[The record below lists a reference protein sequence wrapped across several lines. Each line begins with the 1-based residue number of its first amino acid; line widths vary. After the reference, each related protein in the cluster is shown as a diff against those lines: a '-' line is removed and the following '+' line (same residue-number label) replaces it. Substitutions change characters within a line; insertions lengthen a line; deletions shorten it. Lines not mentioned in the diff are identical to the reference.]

1 MIDKKLFYR
10 HHSIEHIQFQQE
22 QTNGL
27 IMSETRFSK
36 PLIYMLIGSAFI
48 LALSL
53 GIRHGFGLY
62 LVPMSHEFN
71 WNHGVFSLAIAL
83 QNLLWGA
90 VQPFTGA
97 LADKYGSK
105 KVVAVGGVLYVIGL
119 ILMAFSSTGVL
130 INLSLGLIIGLA
142 LSATSFS
149 VLLSAVGRAA
159 HPSKRSMAMGIASAA
174 GSFGQFIMLP
184 TTLLLLQKFG
194 WSSALLITSILVAL
208 IVPLAFMLKAPMY
221 QAPNAIVDIN
231 KPSLGF
237 KQILIIAKNHKPFIW
252 LSLGFLVCGFQVV
265 FLGIHLPGYL
275 TDHGFSTTTGTI
287 FLALVGLFNIVGT
300 YTAGWLGDKYSK
312 PKLLMGLYGLRG
324 IAIIVFL
331 TLPLSTWTIYSF
343 AIIMGLLWL
352 STVPLT
358 NGIVANMFGVKYL
371 TMLSGIVFFTH
382 QVGSFFGGW
391 LGGLN
396 HDITGNYNIIW
407 AMTIALSIF
416 GVLVHFF
423 VNEEAVVHD

>member
-1 MIDKKLFYR
+1 
-10 HHSIEHIQFQQE
+10 
-22 QTNGL
+22 
-27 IMSETRFSK
+27 MSRSLDDTQFSK
-36 PLIYMLIGSAFI
+36 SLIYMLIGSAFI

-62 LVPMSHEFN
+62 LVPMSHEFG
-71 WNHGVFSLAIAL
+71 WSHQVFSLAIAS

-105 KVVAVGGVLYVIGL
+105 IVVAVGGVLYCIGL
-119 ILMAFSSTGVL
+119 LLMSISSQAWML
-130 INLSLGLIIGLA
+130 NLSAGLIIGLA

-184 TTLLLLQKFG
+184 TTLLMIKSVG
-194 WSSALLITSILVAL
+194 WSAALIISAILVAL
-208 IVPLAFMLKAPMY
+208 VVPLAWMLKAPAY
-221 QAPNAIVDIN
+221 VAPKAVTQSTQANL
-231 KPSLGF
+231 SF
-237 KQILIIAKNHKPFIW
+237 KQILKIAFTHKPF
-252 LSLGFLVCGFQVV
+252 LFLALGFLVCGFQVV

-275 TDHGFSTTTGTI
+275 VDHGFDASSGTI

-300 YTAGWLGDKYSK
+300 YAAGYLGDKFSK
-312 PKLLMGLYGLRG
+312 PHLLMGIYGLRG
-324 IAIIVFL
+324 IAIVSFL
-331 TLPLSTWTIYSF
+331 VIPLSTWTIYTF
-343 AIIMGLLWL
+343 GIVMGILWL

-358 NGIVANMFGVKYL
+358 NGIVANMFGIKYL

-382 QVGSFFGGW
+382 QIGSFFGGW

-396 HDITGNYNIIW
+396 HDLTGNYNLMWIGS
-407 AMTIALSIF
+407 IALSIF
-416 GVLVHFF
+416 GVIVHFF
-423 VNEEAVVHD
+423 VNEKAVVND

>member
-1 MIDKKLFYR
+1 
-10 HHSIEHIQFQQE
+10 
-22 QTNGL
+22 
-27 IMSETRFSK
+27 MSVLHDDTRFSK

-53 GIRHGFGLY
+53 GVRHGFGLY
-62 LVPMSHEFN
+62 LVPISHEFG
-71 WNHGVFSLAIAL
+71 WSHQVFSLAIAM

-105 KVVAVGGVLYVIGL
+105 RIVAIGGVLYVIGL
-119 ILMAFSSTGVL
+119 LLMSVSSNILLLDFSVS
-130 INLSLGLIIGLA
+130 LIIGLA

-184 TTLLLLQKFG
+184 TTLLLIKNFG
-194 WSSALLITSILVAL
+194 WSSALVITAILVAL
-208 IVPLAFMLKAPMY
+208 IVPLAWMLKAPMY
-221 QAPNAIVDIN
+221 VAPNAVKQAAQPN
-231 KPSLGF
+231 LSF
-237 KQILIIAKNHKPFIW
+237 KQILKIAFNHKPFLW
-252 LSLGFLVCGFQVV
+252 LAFGFLVCGFQVV

-275 TDHGFSTTTGTI
+275 TDHGFDVSTGTI

-312 PKLLMGLYGLRG
+312 PHLLMGLYGLRG
-324 IAIIVFL
+324 VAIVAFL
-331 TLPLSTWTIYSF
+331 ILPLSVWTVYAF
-343 AIIMGLLWL
+343 GIIMGILWL

-382 QVGSFFGGW
+382 QIGSFFGGW

-407 AMTIALSIF
+407 ALSIVLSVF
-416 GVLVHFF
+416 GVIVHFF
-423 VNEEAVVHD
+423 VNEEAIVDD